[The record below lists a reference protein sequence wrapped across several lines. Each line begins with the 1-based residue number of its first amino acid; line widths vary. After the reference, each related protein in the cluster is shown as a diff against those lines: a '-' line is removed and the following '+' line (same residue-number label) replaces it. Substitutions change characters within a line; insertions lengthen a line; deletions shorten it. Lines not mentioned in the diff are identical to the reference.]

1 MTANTTKPC
10 CAKPISNV
18 ADMLRLLTV
27 PAAILFITLG
37 GWTLLTRDAEGRDER
52 RSEDHSQATATAKS
66 VVNLHAPT
74 TVLPPGAPQQRQV
87 QRVAAIPHPAENS
100 PVAAVS
106 EKDPEP
112 VVEAESSIQ
121 YMDAEDEQFAK
132 QGNHVCKNCVSDA
145 LSVQS
150 MLRDLCNETQSLR
163 NIMQTE
169 PFFAFVMAYRQLGGD
184 MVVLN
189 EEMAGNVNCE
199 DRLKWMAD
207 IRHGIS
213 IRLAAK

>member
-1 MTANTTKPC
+1 
-10 CAKPISNV
+10 
-18 ADMLRLLTV
+18 
-27 PAAILFITLG
+27 
-37 GWTLLTRDAEGRDER
+37 
-52 RSEDHSQATATAKS
+52 
-66 VVNLHAPT
+66 
-74 TVLPPGAPQQRQV
+74 
-87 QRVAAIPHPAENS
+87 VAADAISES
-100 PVAAVS
+100 GQDPVITIA
-106 EKDPEP
+106 PP
-112 VVEAESSIQ
+112 IRF
-121 YMDAEDEQFAK
+121 MDAEDEQFAK
-132 QGNHVCKNCVSDA
+132 QDNHVCKNCVSDA